1 MYKNFFK
8 LANGYTGRKELIMNK
23 RIIYVLTLIDTSGSM
38 TPYQTDV
45 YNSINELLDTLESK
59 NSTSEDVEYRVAL
72 AFFNDD
78 VNEYAVA
85 PMKPEML
92 KVMIDEK
99 LFECN
104 GCTNLTAAVNFIDN
118 QFSRSSEFF
127 THKHT
132 GDPKSFTLVITD
144 MMGTDNNTDRSN
156 ALKLLK
162 SNRFYSQANNTLVI
176 FTGSD
181 DTKQDAAILAGGEEN
196 VIALNGHIADL
207 LPVVAIESTITMT
220 DATHTQ
226 HDEEGEPTEPTNA
239 ELAQKILDRDKEG
252 ADSGKNIAQSSA
264 DIDAELQKL
273 LQEV

>member
-1 MYKNFFK
+1 MF
-8 LANGYTGRKELIMNK
+8 K

-38 TPYQTDV
+38 TPYQADV
-45 YNSINELLDTLESK
+45 YNSINELLDTLEGK

-72 AFFNDD
+72 AFFSDD

-99 LFECN
+99 LFECK
-104 GCTNLTAAVNFIDN
+104 GCTNLTAAVSFIDR
-118 QFSRSSEFF
+118 QFSRNSEFF

-144 MMGTDNNTDRSN
+144 MMGTDNDNERNN

-162 SNRFYSQANNTLVI
+162 TNRFYSQANNTLVI

-181 DTKQDAAILAGGEEN
+181 NTKQDAALLAGGEEN
-196 VIALNGHIADL
+196 VIALNGRIADL
-207 LPVVAIESTITMT
+207 LPVVAIESTITMS

-226 HDEEGEPTEPTNA
+226 HDENGEATESTNA
-239 ELAQKILDRDKEG
+239 ELAQKILDREEEGDK
-252 ADSGKNIAQSSA
+252 SGQNIAQNSA
-264 DIDAELQKL
+264 EVDAELKKL
-273 LQEV
+273 LQEA